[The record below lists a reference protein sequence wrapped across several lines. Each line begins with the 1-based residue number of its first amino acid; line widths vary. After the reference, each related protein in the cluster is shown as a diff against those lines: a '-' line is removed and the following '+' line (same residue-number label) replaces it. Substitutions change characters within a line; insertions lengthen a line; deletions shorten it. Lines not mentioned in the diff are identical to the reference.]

1 MIGKFEKIIIVLI
14 VLVFGACSA
23 IVPTEYLITK
33 DQLTNSMQKQFP
45 LHRESGLFSIT
56 VDAPQLNLNPG
67 QNRFG
72 MTGHFSAHAAI
83 FEIEG
88 DFAFS
93 SQLKYV
99 PEQRTVYLDGVSLDS
114 LHLKHSNSAP
124 EIVKAEVNRMLNEF
138 ATNTPLY
145 QFKPDELVVLGV
157 KVDVDKI
164 SVVPD
169 GILLKLRI
177 MH

>member
-1 MIGKFEKIIIVLI
+1 MNGKFKNIIVVII
-14 VLVFGACSA
+14 VLVFSACA
-23 IVPTEYLITK
+23 QIVPTEYLITK

-56 VDAPQLNLNPG
+56 VDSPQLNLNPG

-93 SQLKYV
+93 SQLKYDST
-99 PEQRTVYLDGVSLDS
+99 QRAVYLDRVSLDS
-114 LHLKHSNSAP
+114 LHLEHSNSAP
-124 EIVKAEVNRMLNEF
+124 EIVRAEVNRMLNEF
-138 ATNTPLY
+138 AANTPLF
-145 QFKPDELVVLGV
+145 QLKPDEMVVLGV

-164 SVVPD
+164 SVVPE
-169 GILLKLRI
+169 GILLKLHI